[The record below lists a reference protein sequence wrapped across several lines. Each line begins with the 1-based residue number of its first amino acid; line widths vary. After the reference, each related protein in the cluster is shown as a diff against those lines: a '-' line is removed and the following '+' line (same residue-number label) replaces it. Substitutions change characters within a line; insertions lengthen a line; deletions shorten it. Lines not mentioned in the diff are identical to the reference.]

1 MTTNTGIM
9 PVEGSEIKVT
19 TGKTRHEAL
28 LKYKYSLSTF
38 ITLDF
43 VLPIFYEENTKPD
56 YTREYFC
63 LFFDRTDKKFKVLSY
78 VTEKSGREASYGTQL
93 SKLLDNC
100 TVVEDSEDFKK
111 LALESVTLFAR
122 EHALV
127 MEKLFR
133 GYSIKSYMRQ
143 LYRVIQ
149 RCSKHPKT
157 VSVDGREYE
166 IFGLRP
172 MRKSDNYTYHTTIV
186 PICRSIQ
193 ALRDILGKS
202 SSVGTIPTTRI
213 FVYSDCQVVGFM
225 DVNFIQTAKSLLSQ
239 YRSKYGLYEDAVD
252 KFANIKAAVIK
263 VVEKLRN

>member
-1 MTTNTGIM
+1 MTANTDII
-9 PVEGSEIKVT
+9 SIKGTEV
-19 TGKTRHEAL
+19 KVISEAL

-43 VLPIFYEENTKPD
+43 VLPIFYEENINPD
-56 YTREYFC
+56 RTREYFC
-63 LFFDRTDKKFKVLSY
+63 LFFDRIDKKFKVLSY
-78 VTEKSGREASYGTQL
+78 VTKKFGHEASYGVQL
-93 SKLLDNC
+93 STLLDNC
-100 TVVEDSEDFKK
+100 TVVEDSEDFKE
-111 LALESVTLFAR
+111 LALKSVTFFAR
-122 EHALV
+122 EHALT
-127 MEKLFR
+127 MEELFR

-143 LYRVIQ
+143 LYKVVQ
-149 RCSKHPKT
+149 RCSEHPKT

-166 IFGLRP
+166 LFSLSP

-186 PICRSIQ
+186 PICRNIQ

-202 SSVGTIPTTRI
+202 SSVGTMPTTRI

-239 YRSKYGLYEDAVD
+239 YRSKCGLYEDAVD